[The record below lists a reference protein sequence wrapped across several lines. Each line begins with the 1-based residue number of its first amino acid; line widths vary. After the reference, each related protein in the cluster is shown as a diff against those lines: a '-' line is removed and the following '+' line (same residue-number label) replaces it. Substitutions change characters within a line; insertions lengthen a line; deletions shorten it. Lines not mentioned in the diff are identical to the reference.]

1 MRPIDAD
8 ALIHHFYETEY
19 ASMYYIEVVKRIIDE
34 QPTLSP
40 DDVRGVGCEVC
51 DYDKPLPQE
60 GLSHDFYIHDGAIYH
75 YDSELGWEGTGIAFC
90 PFCGKRLRMKG
101 AQDGTTD

>member
-1 MRPIDAD
+1 MPRYIDAD
-8 ALIHHFYETEY
+8 AIHYVEIGKGVEIAL
-19 ASMYYIEVVKRIIDE
+19 ASDIDKI
-34 QPTLSP
+34 PTISP

-51 DYDKPLPQE
+51 NYDKPLPQE

-75 YDSELGWEGTGIAFC
+75 YDSELGWEGTDIAFC

-101 AQDGTTD
+101 AEDGTTE

>member
-40 DDVRGVGCEVC
+40 DDVRGVGEWIEDRM
-51 DYDKPLPQE
+51 DYRCSACGETVKDEIFYMFYPYRLPK
-60 GLSHDFYIHDGAIYH
+60 
-75 YDSELGWEGTGIAFC
+75 FC
-90 PFCGKRLRMKG
+90 PNCGARMKG
-101 AQDGTTD
+101 VSEDA

>member
-40 DDVRGVGCEVC
+40 DEVRGVGEWEHQELAPTNWTFCSVCGRQRSKKYKWYYCPNCGARMEV
-51 DYDKPLPQE
+51 
-60 GLSHDFYIHDGAIYH
+60 
-75 YDSELGWEGTGIAFC
+75 SEDA
-90 PFCGKRLRMKG
+90 
-101 AQDGTTD
+101 